1 MIGLSQGLKEYKK
14 MFKSDKALYTPISGK
29 KTKNKNKKRKK
40 INKKD

>member
-14 MFKSDKALYTPISGK
+14 MFKSDKALHTPISGK